1 MASAKRITRCP
12 RVMFFDLDGTLVEF
26 CIDYLA
32 ARREALRLLEYR
44 GYLPELK
51 LTVKDSIFFMDR
63 EIKQLLKSKGEPA
76 NKYDEIHSAL
86 MAIVEKYESQAA
98 DRTKLLPLAKET
110 LEELKRM
117 GLKLVLFTADGDKA
131 MNTIVGKTAIGQLF
145 DTLVSRGS
153 SIEVKPHPQH
163 VTSAVASSNAPP
175 EETMVVGDSVVDIL
189 SGKHINAITV
199 GVTTG
204 LSSKQELAEAGADY
218 LIDSITE
225 LPPLIRK
232 LRSEHNCQSTTH

>member
-1 MASAKRITRCP
+1 LAGAKNIPRCP
-12 RVMFFDLDGTLVEF
+12 RAIFFDLDGTLVEF

-32 ARREALRLLEYR
+32 ARREALRLLEDR
-44 GYLPELK
+44 GYLRELK
-51 LTVKDSIFFMDR
+51 FTVKDSIFFMDR
-63 EIKQLLKSKGEPA
+63 EIKQLLKSKGEPV
-76 NKYDEIHSAL
+76 NTYDEIHSAL

-98 DRTKLLPLAKET
+98 DRTKLLPSAKET
-110 LEELKRM
+110 LEELKNM
-117 GLKLVLFTADGDKA
+117 GLRLVLFTADGDKA
-131 MNTIVGKTAIGQLF
+131 MNTIVEKTSIGQLF

-153 SIEVKPHPQH
+153 STEVKPHPQH

-175 EETMVVGDSVVDIL
+175 DETVVVGDSVVDIL

-204 LSSKQELAEAGADY
+204 LSGKQELAEAGADY

-232 LRSEHNCQSTTH
+232 LRGEHDRRSTTR